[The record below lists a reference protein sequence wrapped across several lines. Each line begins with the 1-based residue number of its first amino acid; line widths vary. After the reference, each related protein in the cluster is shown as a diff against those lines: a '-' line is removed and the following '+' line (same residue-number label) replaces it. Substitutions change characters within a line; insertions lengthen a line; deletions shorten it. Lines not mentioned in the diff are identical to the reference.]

1 MKSIFLLASLGSG
14 GAERVV
20 SLLANRMCEDG
31 HDIQIVCLKYNDVY
45 YTLHDRIKV
54 VAATEHASNR
64 IMELFW
70 LRKYIQKEKPDVVIP
85 FTEGVYCF
93 TILALLGTGIPI
105 IASERLDPAAMSLPR
120 KFLKRLL
127 LPYADWLVV
136 QTESIKAYFPK
147 SIQKKTSVIYNP
159 VNDEAIEN
167 HRMDSRVQSSKR
179 KRADSYDHSGH
190 DFCHNSSK
198 QTSLTDLVAPKIQSS
213 KQNRIISVARLYPQ
227 KNQKMMVE
235 AFAKIAD
242 EFPDWQ
248 LVIFGE
254 GPLRSSLELLVKSL
268 QLNERV
274 LLPGR
279 TEHVIEELRKSKI
292 FCLSSDYEGMSN
304 SMIEAICVGL
314 PIITTKVSGTEEL
327 ITNGENGYVVDKGDS
342 EGLCSKMRELIKDKE
357 KRTLFG
363 EKSIPLAYKFR
374 LDVIVGEWENLMARC
389 KEYKSS

>member
-1 MKSIFLLASLGSG
+1 MVISFVLASLGSG

-20 SLLANRMCEDG
+20 SLLANKMSEHG
-31 HDIQIVCLKYNDVY
+31 HQIEIICLKFNDVY
-45 YTLHDRIKV
+45 YQLDSRVKV
-54 VAATEHASNR
+54 TFAMQHTKNR
-64 IMELFW
+64 FSEIFW
-70 LRKYIQKEKPDVVIP
+70 LRNYIKKQEPDVVIP

-93 TILALLGTGIPI
+93 TILALLGTRIPI

-120 KFLKRLL
+120 KILKRLL

-159 VNDEAIEN
+159 VREEAFEN
-167 HRMDSRVQSSKR
+167 PRMDSRVQSSN
-179 KRADSYDHSGH
+179 AA
-190 DFCHNSSK
+190 SS
-198 QTSLTDLVAPKIQSS
+198 VPSS
-213 KQNRIISVARLYPQ
+213 KQNRIISVARLAPQ
-227 KNQKMMVE
+227 KNQKMMIE

-268 QLNERV
+268 QLEGRV

>member
-1 MKSIFLLASLGSG
+1 MKIIFLLASLGSG

-20 SLLANRMCEDG
+20 SLLANKMCEDG
-31 HDIQIVCLKYNDVY
+31 HEVQIISLKVNDVY
-45 YTLHDRIKV
+45 YHIDERVKV
-54 VAATEHASNR
+54 VKAMEHTPNR
-64 IMELFW
+64 LIELFW
-70 LRKYIQKEKPDVVIP
+70 LRHYIQKEKPDVVIP

-93 TILALLGTGIPI
+93 TILSLLGTGIPI
-105 IASERLDPAAMSLPR
+105 IASERLDPAAMSLSR
-120 KFLKRLL
+120 KMLKRLL

-159 VNDEAIEN
+159 VNDEVFEN
-167 HRMDSRVQSSKR
+167 PRMDSRVQSSKR

-198 QTSLTDLVAPKIQSS
+198 QTSLTDLIAPKIQSS

-227 KNQKMMVE
+227 KNQKMMIE

-268 QLNERV
+268 QLEGRV

-279 TEHVIEELRKSKI
+279 TEHVVEELRKSKI

-304 SMIEAICVGL
+304 SMIEAMCVGL
-314 PIITTKVSGTEEL
+314 PIISTKVSGTEEL
-327 ITNGENGYVVDKGDS
+327 IKDGENGFLVEVGD
-342 EGLCSKMRELIKDKE
+342 ECSLSDCMSELISSPALMEDISFKNKKLASLFSLNFIIDKWIDLINE
-357 KRTLFG
+357 VKN
-363 EKSIPLAYKFR
+363 ESQ
-374 LDVIVGEWENLMARC
+374 N
-389 KEYKSS
+389 